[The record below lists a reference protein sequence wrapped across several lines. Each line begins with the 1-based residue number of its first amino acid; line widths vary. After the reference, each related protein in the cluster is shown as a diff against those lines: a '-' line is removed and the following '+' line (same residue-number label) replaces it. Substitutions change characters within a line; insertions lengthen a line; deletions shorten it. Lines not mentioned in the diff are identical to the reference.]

1 MVSERHQAHASSDP
15 MSLTTDSSSSSAA
28 FHLPAQ
34 VISIKLDGT
43 NFLSWSAQLLPLFR
57 SYCLM
62 GIVDGSESSPPKFTS
77 VEHKNQGILN
87 PGYVVWQYK
96 DQTIL
101 GWIISSLSPAVVST
115 IYGLETSQLVW
126 QALGAR
132 FAAPSTSRIS
142 LIKRKLQ
149 SLQQGSMQCQQFLDT
164 VKSLAD
170 ELSAVGKPVDD
181 SDLIL
186 SVLNGLNSSFHS
198 FVTTYM
204 LLAKEKSMSFSDFH
218 AELLNFDLM
227 QQFHSQTI
235 QQETGSYAFYSHK
248 PGSKSGSR
256 TSNKIRFSGTSKSSS
271 PALSQFRQP
280 LPHLPSSTASTTASR
295 SRSPCQI
302 CKREGHQALD
312 CFNRMNYSFQGRRP
326 PTELAAMVAE
336 ANTTYLNKK
345 Q

>member
-1 MVSERHQAHASSDP
+1 MHMSLEKKTRVLSILLWYQSISIDP
-15 MSLTTDSSSSSAA
+15 MSLTIESSFFSAA

-43 NFLSWSAQLLPLFR
+43 NFLAWSAQLLPSFR
-57 SYCLM
+57 SYGLM
-62 GIVDGSESSPPKFTS
+62 GIVDGSEPSPPQFTS
-77 VEHKNQGILN
+77 TEHKNQGILN
-87 PGYVVWQYK
+87 SGYVVWQYK

-115 IYGLETSQLVW
+115 IYGLETSRLAW

-149 SLQQGSMQCQQFLDT
+149 SLQQGSMQCQQFLDA

-170 ELSAVGKPVDD
+170 ELFVVGKTIDD
-181 SDLIL
+181 SNLIL
-186 SVLNGLNSSFHS
+186 SVLNGLNSFFHS

-227 QQFHSQTI
+227 QKFHSQTI
-235 QQETGSYAFYSHK
+235 QQEMGSYAFYSHK
-248 PGSKSGSR
+248 PGLKSGSHN
-256 TSNKIRFSGTSKSSS
+256 SNKIRFFGTSKSSS
-271 PALSQFRQP
+271 PTLSQFWQP
-280 LPHLPSSTASTTASR
+280 LLHLPSSSLTATSTTSR
-295 SRSPCQI
+295 SHSPC
-302 CKREGHQALD
+302 
-312 CFNRMNYSFQGRRP
+312 
-326 PTELAAMVAE
+326 
-336 ANTTYLNKK
+336 
-345 Q
+345 

>member
-1 MVSERHQAHASSDP
+1 MVSERHHAHASSDP

-115 IYGLETSQLVW
+115 IYGLETSQLAW

-142 LIKRKLQ
+142 LIKRKL
-149 SLQQGSMQCQQFLDT
+149 
-164 VKSLAD
+164 
-170 ELSAVGKPVDD
+170 
-181 SDLIL
+181 
-186 SVLNGLNSSFHS
+186 
-198 FVTTYM
+198 
-204 LLAKEKSMSFSDFH
+204 
-218 AELLNFDLM
+218 
-227 QQFHSQTI
+227 
-235 QQETGSYAFYSHK
+235 
-248 PGSKSGSR
+248 
-256 TSNKIRFSGTSKSSS
+256 
-271 PALSQFRQP
+271 
-280 LPHLPSSTASTTASR
+280 
-295 SRSPCQI
+295 
-302 CKREGHQALD
+302 
-312 CFNRMNYSFQGRRP
+312 
-326 PTELAAMVAE
+326 
-336 ANTTYLNKK
+336 
-345 Q
+345 